1 MIIRVAVLAAVIL
14 ASLVFFLGPS
24 MMSTALWIVGIII
37 GIPTL
42 ILLGWIAI
50 IYLSA
55 LANKGWF
62 R

>member
-1 MIIRVAVLAAVIL
+1 
-14 ASLVFFLGPS
+14 
-24 MMSTALWIVGIII
+24 MMSTALWIAGIVVGI
-37 GIPTL
+37 PML
-42 ILLGWIAI
+42 ILLGWLAI